1 MVEIKL
7 SPKAELKYN
16 QILDYTLEEFGE
28 TTEKR
33 FEECF
38 LEKLKRLS
46 MFPLSS
52 PIEPRLRKYKIF
64 RSCILME
71 DFKFIYRYSQ
81 DRNLIVVLD
90 FWDMRMN
97 PSRLVRRFW
106 KDI

>member
-1 MVEIKL
+1 MVEIRL

-16 QILDYTLEEFGE
+16 QILDYTLDEFGKIV
-28 TTEKR
+28 EKR

-52 PIEPRLRKYKIF
+52 PVEPRLRKYKIF

-81 DRNLIVVLD
+81 ERNLIVVLD

-97 PSRLVRRFW
+97 PSRLVRTFW